1 MGAGVE
7 GKGNRGGRFL
17 RPWNLG
23 VAILWIAAD
32 SNYGI
37 TGAGGMG
44 AAYRASGTKLN
55 RDLSELQTLIE
66 SNIFV
71 TICAMIV
78 HGSVDKYLV
87 RLFYAIALSVRQFSF
102 LS

>member
-1 MGAGVE
+1 VSSE
-7 GKGNRGGRFL
+7 NTFHWS
-17 RPWNLG
+17 PDPELG
-23 VAILWIAAD
+23 QRNIVTKSPIV
-32 SNYGI
+32 
-37 TGAGGMG
+37 
-44 AAYRASGTKLN
+44 SGTKLN
-55 RDLSELQTLIE
+55 RDLSELQTSIE